1 MNTSLQK
8 CLIEHLCSVSPIN
21 TPFIVNA
28 ITTGTSFA
36 KHLFQE
42 IRMITLTDKLREIE
56 KEEILG
62 ALGESRCNMAK
73 AARILGITE
82 RMIGYKIEKY
92 GIKLSRRGDE
102 EQICNN
108 E

>member
-1 MNTSLQK
+1 MN
-8 CLIEHLCSVSPIN
+8 
-21 TPFIVNA
+21 
-28 ITTGTSFA
+28 TGTSFA

-42 IRMITLTDKLREIE
+42 IRMITLTDRLRDME

-62 ALGESRCNMAK
+62 ALRVSRCNMAK

-82 RMIGYKIEKY
+82 RMIGYKIKKY

-102 EQICNN
+102 EEIYNN
-108 E
+108 K